1 MHLALQQ
8 TLQLVLET
16 DASAERV
23 RAALGAG
30 LDIAIVGDNDFYSQ
44 RTQLAAR
51 GLPPTT
57 AALGA
62 LPRFLPAGVPIR
74 DVHKTGLGSS
84 AALTTSLVC
93 GLLVRFGAVPR
104 AALLHGA
111 AHTGDAGARAGR
123 RLAHNLAQAVH
134 CRAQGKVGS
143 GFDVS
148 AAIFGSHMYTRFAPA
163 VIQGLMSDEVR
174 RPRSPSPC
182 AQLARAYTE
191 CSAYAGNP
199 GVAWARLG
207 AVQPRVESQNR
218 AVCAAPLDEDHP
230 RRRRRGERH
239 PVAGREGPQVE
250 TRACTGRCVGAAG
263 CPRSFGLQHPVLLTA
278 GWVTADRQ
286 WSELRNANAEVAS
299 VVQRLHALYGA
310 GPDVYA
316 DGVRT
321 AVNTPAQRVRL
332 FAFSCLP
339 DIAGVLIPTQWSSDS
354 SEVVRLLGSL
364 HAATEVCHLRQPY
377 GIFQHP
383 E

>member
-1 MHLALQQ
+1 M
-8 TLQLVLET
+8 LET
-16 DASAERV
+16 AASAERV
-23 RAALGAG
+23 RAALGPG

-74 DVHKTGLGSS
+74 EVHKTGLGSS

-93 GLLVRFGAVPR
+93 ALLLRLGAVPR
-104 AALLHGA
+104 AALELGA
-111 AHTGDAGARAGR
+111 AADAGDADARAGR

-148 AAIFGSHMYTRFAPA
+148 AAIFGSHVYTRFAPA

-174 RPRSPSPC
+174 RPRALSPR
-182 AQLARAYTE
+182 AHTARAYIDWI
-191 CSAYAGNP
+191 AYVGTP
-199 GVAWARLG
+199 GVAWARVG

-218 AVCAAPLDEDHP
+218 AICAAPLDEDHP

-239 PVAGREGPQVE
+239 PIAGREGPQVE
-250 TRACTGRCVGAAG
+250 TRACTGRCVGAAR
-263 CPRSFGLQHPVLLTA
+263 CPGSFGLQHPVLLTA

-310 GPDVYA
+310 GPEVYA

-332 FAFSCLP
+332 FAFSCL
-339 DIAGVLIPTQWSSDS
+339 TS
-354 SEVVRLLGSL
+354 
-364 HAATEVCHLRQPY
+364 
-377 GIFQHP
+377 P
-383 E
+383 EC